1 METLSIIAEIVIF
14 VVFLFVIWPHI
25 KNEEWKEKFIH
36 NKQAF
41 SLLIVFILIFLLV
54 FGIAYFFDT
63 FFPVERLDH

>member
-1 METLSIIAEIVIF
+1 METISIIAEIVIF

-25 KNEEWKEKFIH
+25 KNEVWKEKFIH

-63 FFPVERLDH
+63 FFPVERLDK